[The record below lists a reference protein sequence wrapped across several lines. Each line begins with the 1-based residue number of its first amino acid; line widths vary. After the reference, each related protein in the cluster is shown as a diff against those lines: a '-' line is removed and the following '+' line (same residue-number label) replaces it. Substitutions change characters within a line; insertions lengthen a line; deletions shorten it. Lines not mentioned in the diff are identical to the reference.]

1 MTPWILT
8 VNVHR
13 RSIPK
18 VLPIQTSTNA
28 TIWHVMP
35 WTSWDITNVAIATNT
50 ASKRYLSPRL
60 PLEVIITILGTLLV
74 LILVKWLR
82 KGSHLILSINVL
94 NAFDFTD
101 LLFAGVQDSGA
112 WLGLVQDRLLLGLL
126 QPHHRV
132 VRLVKRQFLDGH
144 GLLVVANQLLFEHD
158 QLFLRICKLLGIIS
172 PHRFIDTAAN
182 LDLAGRRVR
191 RHVWDVIQSWSY
203 SCILLISAFALE
215 IQTGVAAVL
224 VVQLLNSCIA
234 RMADANDIQL
244 IDIMFLVWLL
254 LYFLVPRISGIT
266 SFYKCWNRLSPSFQG
281 TLGLWKR
288 VTRTRLALRLLLW
301 CLVNAAYVLMI
312 IGYVLV
318 GFQFLELLAIFGFL
332 LIFLKMAVFAILGP
346 LFCKFETFRR
356 WLP

>member
-1 MTPWILT
+1 MAPRILT

-35 WTSWDITNVAIATNT
+35 WTSWDITNVAIVTNT

-74 LILVKWLR
+74 LILVKRLR

-94 NAFDFTD
+94 DAFDFTD
-101 LLFAGVQDSGA
+101 LLFAGVQDGGA

-158 QLFLRICKLLGIIS
+158 QLFLRIGKLLGIIS
-172 PHRFIDTAAN
+172 PDRFIDAAAN

-191 RHVWDVIQSWSY
+191 RHVWNVIQSGSY
-203 SCILLISAFALE
+203 SRMLLISAFALE
-215 IQTGVAAVL
+215 IQTGVAVL
-224 VVQLLNSCIA
+224 VAQLLNSCIG
-234 RMADANDIQL
+234 RMADTNDIQL
-244 IDIMFLVWLL
+244 VDIMFLVWLFLYL
-254 LYFLVPRISGIT
+254 LAPRISGIM
-266 SFYKCWNRLSPSFQG
+266 SFYQCWNRLSPSFQG

-288 VTRTRLALRLLLW
+288 ITRTRLALRLLLW
-301 CLVNAAYVLMI
+301 CLVNAAHVLMVI
-312 IGYVLV
+312 SYVLV
-318 GFQFLELLAIFGFL
+318 GFQFLELLGIFGSL
-332 LIFLKMAVFAILGP
+332 LIFLKMAVLAILGP
-346 LFCKFETFRR
+346 LLCKFETFRR